1 MDFNFSDEQSMLRD
15 MVRGFLAD
23 NYSIDARR
31 AAVASETGWRA
42 QIWREFAELG
52 LLGAPFGEELGGFG
66 GGAVETMIVME
77 EFGRALVIE
86 PYLATVVI
94 AGGFLRHSGH
104 PQAADWIR
112 RIIGGEAVFAFA
124 HAEPQGRHNLADL
137 RTRARREGADWVL
150 NGHKAVVTGAP
161 WATHLIV
168 PARTGGSQREP
179 EGVSVF
185 VVERGTPGITTKDY
199 ATIDGLRASEVYLE
213 GVRVSGEALV
223 GSEGAALPL
232 IERVVDEALA
242 AIGAEACGVMRRMH
256 EDTVEYTRQRKQF
269 GQPIADF
276 QVVQHRMVD
285 MFIQLE
291 QAEAMTQMATLAL
304 GMDTAERSRA
314 ASAAKVQVGRACRF
328 VAQNAVQLHGGIGVT
343 DELALGQY
351 FKRATIIESAFG
363 SVDHHLA
370 RYERLA
376 YDG

>member
-31 AAVASETGWRA
+31 AAVASEAGWRA
-42 QIWREFAELG
+42 EIWREFADLG
-52 LLGAPFGEELGGFG
+52 LL
-66 GGAVETMIVME
+66 
-77 EFGRALVIE
+77 
-86 PYLATVVI
+86 
-94 AGGFLRHSGH
+94 
-104 PQAADWIR
+104 
-112 RIIGGEAVFAFA
+112 
-124 HAEPQGRHNLADL
+124 
-137 RTRARREGADWVL
+137 
-150 NGHKAVVTGAP
+150 GAP
-161 WATHLIV
+161 WATHLII
-168 PARTGGSQREP
+168 PARTAGSQREP
-179 EGVSVF
+179 EGVSLF
-185 VVERGTPGITTKDY
+185 IVERGAPGITTKDY

-242 AIGAEACGVMRRMH
+242 AIGAEACGVMRQMH

-351 FKRATIIESAFG
+351 FKRATILESAFG

-376 YDG
+376 YGG